1 MTADPG
7 AAFAAACA
15 RVPPETLAVVVAGV
29 AIQIRVAGPALAAR
43 LFEPVRHIA
52 STCSNAEVTIDI
64 DAWGIDETGVPL
76 PPGQLLE
83 ESDTTR
89 RRLVCAFPGVDS
101 LTRLSMARPFQAGLL
116 PLLARLGRPAVHGG
130 VIARGPGEPGLLLVG
145 PNGSGKSTTCL
156 AALLAGFRLVG
167 EDCLA
172 VTRNGAL
179 HEGHSMYRSCCLTVQ
194 SQAMF
199 RHLPGDVRRPLGA
212 PTDAKGVMLLP
223 CSANSDMMLRTAPIR
238 ALVLPVLGESGRPRL
253 ARAGTAE
260 TLRRFMPGL
269 RFMRHLAPEDRRA
282 QYDALTALV
291 HDLPSYRLELGDGVA
306 GVPDLLFDLADSLR

>member
-7 AAFAAACA
+7 TAFAAACA
-15 RVPPETLAVVVAGV
+15 RVPPETLDVVIAGV
-29 AIQIRVAGPALAAR
+29 AIRIRVAGPALAAR
-43 LFEPVRHIA
+43 LFEPIRHIA
-52 STCSNAEVTIDI
+52 STCIDAEVTIEI
-64 DAWGIDETGVPL
+64 DAWSIAETGVSVPS
-76 PPGQLLE
+76 GQSLE
-83 ESDTTR
+83 ESDIAR
-89 RRLVCAFPGVDS
+89 RRLICAFPGVDT

-130 VIARGPGEPGLLLVG
+130 VIARGSGEPGLLLVG

-156 AALLAGFRLVG
+156 AALLAGFRMVG
-167 EDCLA
+167 EDCLI
-172 VTRNGAL
+172 VTRDGAR

-199 RHLPGDVRRPLGA
+199 RHLPGDVHRPLGA
-212 PTDAKGVMLLP
+212 PADAKGVMLLP
-223 CSANSDMMLRTAPIR
+223 CSANSDMMLRAAPIR
-238 ALVLPVLGESGRPRL
+238 ALVLPVLGQSDRPRL

-269 RFMRHLAPEDRRA
+269 RFMRHVPSQDRRT